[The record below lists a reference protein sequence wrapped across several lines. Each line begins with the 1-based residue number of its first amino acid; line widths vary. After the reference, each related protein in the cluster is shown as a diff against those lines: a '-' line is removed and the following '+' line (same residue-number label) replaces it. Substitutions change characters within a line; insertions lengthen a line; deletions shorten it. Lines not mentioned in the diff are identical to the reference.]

1 MNDDEAHGSPPQG
14 ERQLSPVPNRGQVE
28 VPFPDFAEPVRILL
42 VDDHMVVRA
51 GLAQVI
57 SSIPGFKVVA
67 EAENGEEALLQC
79 QRQRPSVVLMDVR
92 MPGMDGIA
100 TTEAICKSDPE
111 VAVIA
116 LSSFSDS
123 ETVARMLAAGAR
135 GFLSKSV
142 SAHDLS
148 LAIRRV
154 HDGETV
160 VDPGCLPQVATHL
173 DTTTHGEERLELSAQ
188 QRRVLALLSK
198 GCTNP
203 EIARYLR
210 ISMPTARYHVSA
222 ILLKLGV
229 SNRAEAAAMA
239 IRNRLVS
246 NSDF

>member
-1 MNDDEAHGSPPQG
+1 MQAEPP
-14 ERQLSPVPNRGQVE
+14 E
-28 VPFPDFAEPVRILL
+28 FAEPVRILL
-42 VDDHMVVRA
+42 VDDHMLVRA

-57 SSIPGFKVVA
+57 GSVPGFTVVA
-67 EAENGEEALLQC
+67 EAENGEEALFQC
-79 QRQRPSVVLMDVR
+79 QRQKPDVVLMDAR
-92 MPGMDGIA
+92 MPGMGGIA
-100 TTEAICKSDPE
+100 ATEAMCKFHPK

-116 LSSFSDS
+116 LSTFSDT

-148 LAIRRV
+148 LAIRKV

-160 VDPGCLPQVATHL
+160 VDPGCLPQIATPLDRATHK
-173 DTTTHGEERLELSAQ
+173 EEQLELSAQ

-203 EIARYLR
+203 EIARYLH

-239 IRNRLVS
+239 IRKRLVS